1 MKARNESELT
11 SHETVSV
18 DSCTY
23 YSRGKSGTRSLAE
36 RQCVYMYCP
45 LYDEWLLFV
54 YLCVCFISPLLLFD
68 CVRLY
73 RIAGKYDIMIFLPR
87 LVVADFD
94 NYFVHLYQL
103 HVLFSGMLI
112 QSYIKFIIIFL
123 LPQRRA
129 SLQQRL
135 SGDITD
141 QDRRQLL
148 GELEEVEGEIKKC
161 VSGIQDCEG
170 WIHRYE
176 NSIAEIRGEGQE
188 RQRKEGE
195 GSKEL
200 YSTVS
205 VDAHSCNHSYL

>member
-1 MKARNESELT
+1 M
-11 SHETVSV
+11 
-18 DSCTY
+18 
-23 YSRGKSGTRSLAE
+23 
-36 RQCVYMYCP
+36 
-45 LYDEWLLFV
+45 
-54 YLCVCFISPLLLFD
+54 
-68 CVRLY
+68 
-73 RIAGKYDIMIFLPR
+73 
-87 LVVADFD
+87 VADFD

-129 SLQQRL
+129 ALQQRL

-148 GELEEVEGEIKKC
+148 GELEEVEGKIKEC
-161 VSGIQDCEG
+161 VSEIQECEG

-176 NSIAEIRGEGQE
+176 NKIAEIRVRGEEWQK
-188 RQRKEGE
+188 KEGE

>member
-1 MKARNESELT
+1 
-11 SHETVSV
+11 
-18 DSCTY
+18 
-23 YSRGKSGTRSLAE
+23 
-36 RQCVYMYCP
+36 
-45 LYDEWLLFV
+45 
-54 YLCVCFISPLLLFD
+54 
-68 CVRLY
+68 
-73 RIAGKYDIMIFLPR
+73 
-87 LVVADFD
+87 
-94 NYFVHLYQL
+94 
-103 HVLFSGMLI
+103 MLI

-129 SLQQRL
+129 ALQQRL

-148 GELEEVEGEIKKC
+148 GELEEVEGEIKEY
-161 VSGIQDCEG
+161 VSQIQWREED
-170 WIHRYE
+170 IHRYGKW
-176 NSIAEIRGEGQE
+176 IAEIRGQGQE